1 MISLIQSKLSE
12 EAIDML
18 EHQRFLNQDL
28 VLKVSKGVNPAVFD
42 INKYEGFLD
51 ALCGE
56 REYQKT
62 AIWNTLYYL
71 LGGNN
76 KSVTG
81 LAEENYHNNEMLQ
94 TLYGTF
100 DQFRNHLQF
109 PSKLSCSLDLATGTG
124 KSYVIYGIARI
135 LLAEGV
141 VDYVL
146 VVCPST
152 TIEDG
157 LMEKF
162 KLLSGDDTL
171 RNLLPENA
179 VIKNPH
185 IINATESITT
195 GTICVENCHALY
207 EHVKS
212 SIRESLA
219 GKGDRT
225 LVVNDETHH
234 VFNQTGKSFKK
245 WKEFLVDEDFGF
257 SYIVGLSGTC
267 YIGDEYFTDVIFR
280 YSLREAIEQNF
291 VKIID
296 YITEDSSNT
305 QDEKLQKIYDNHIE
319 NKNTK
324 YRLVKPLTILITKD
338 IRACNKLTDDL
349 IRFLAETEGI
359 SEEDS
364 AKKILE
370 VTSSPKHRE
379 NARKLKNV
387 DRKDSPVEWITSVS
401 MLTEGWDV
409 KNVFQIVPHE
419 ERAFDSKLL
428 IAQVLGRG
436 LRIPESY
443 LGQRPVVTVF
453 NHDRWSGRIKHLV
466 DEVLE
471 IEKRVYSYPVE
482 KNQNYHFTIHNIDYT
497 RLTETE
503 EYKQEKEYEFT
514 KGFITLIRQAPAL
527 ERETEYERATTG
539 ESRRKKTLVKY
550 KMFTIE
556 EITEQL
562 HNRFKSIDMETAET
576 GNPTNYSE
584 KYDLSW
590 LKGLIRN
597 SLDRIGESCD
607 QISDD
612 NRQKIYQAFGVIHR
626 SGAKTVRYRI
636 SPNVLYEVNTKER
649 NRNSVGYAAIKRG
662 DATVFYDDL
671 TFEVSNEESTI
682 FIRDLEKDE
691 SRPVSALEKANNT
704 YYFKTPLNLA
714 ISDHKPERL
723 FIRRLVS
730 QENAK
735 VVDSWLKSTDQDFYP
750 IEYSWKKGEHL
761 KRGRFNPDFFIKIN
775 NNIVVVEIKGD
786 EEIREPS
793 DENKAKFKAA
803 KAHFKILNEQQD
815 KLKYFF
821 SFLTPEDYDYYFD
834 HLRNYNFNFSSKL
847 DAELGKNG
855 L

>member
-1 MISLIQSKLSE
+1 
-12 EAIDML
+12 ML
-18 EHQRFLNQDL
+18 EYQRFLNQDL
-28 VLKVSKGVNPAVFD
+28 VLNISKSVTPTVFD
-42 INKYEGFLD
+42 INTYEGFLN

-62 AIWNTLYYL
+62 AIRNTLAYL
-71 LGGNN
+71 LSGNYTN
-76 KSVTG
+76 ITN
-81 LAEENYHNNEMLQ
+81 LAEENYHNNETLQ
-94 TLYGTF
+94 TFYGTF
-100 DQFRNHLQF
+100 EQFKKQLQF
-109 PSKLSCSLDLATGTG
+109 PDKLSCSLDLATGTG

-135 LLAEGV
+135 LLAEGA
-141 VDYVL
+141 VDHVL

-171 RNLLPENA
+171 RALLPDDA
-179 VIKNPH
+179 VVKNPH
-185 IINATESITT
+185 IINATESIIT

-212 SIRESLA
+212 SIRESLS

-225 LVVNDETHH
+225 LVINDETHH

-257 SYIVGLSGTC
+257 NYIVGLSGTC
-267 YIGDEYFTDVIFR
+267 YIGDDYFTDVISR
-280 YSLREAIEQNF
+280 YSLREAIEQGF

-296 YITEDSSNT
+296 YVAEDSSDT

-324 YRLVKPLTILITKD
+324 YRLVRPLTILITKD

-359 SEEDS
+359 SEEDA
-364 AKKILE
+364 AKKVLE
-370 VTSSPKHRE
+370 VTSSPKHKE
-379 NARKLKNV
+379 NVKKLKDV

-436 LRIPESY
+436 LRIPEVY
-443 LGQRPVVTVF
+443 LGQKPVVTVF

-471 IEKRVYSYPVE
+471 IEKRVYSYPVDKE
-482 KNQNYHFTIHNIDYT
+482 QNYHFTIHNIDYEK
-497 RLTETE
+497 LTETE
-503 EYKQEKEYEFT
+503 EYKQVKEYEFT
-514 KGFITLIRQAPAL
+514 KGFITFIRQSPAL
-527 ERETEYERATTG
+527 ERETEYVRATTG

-550 KMFTIE
+550 KMFSID
-556 EITEQL
+556 EIAEQL

-576 GNPTNYSE
+576 ENPTNYAE
-584 KYDLSW
+584 KYNLEW
-590 LKGLIRN
+590 LKKLIRN
-597 SLDRIGESCD
+597 SLDRIGESGD
-607 QISDD
+607 QVSDD
-612 NRQKIYQAFGVIHR
+612 NRQRIYQAFGVIHR
-626 SGAKTVRYRI
+626 AAAKVVRYRM
-636 SPNVLYEVNTKER
+636 SPKALIEVNTKDR

-662 DATVFYDDL
+662 DATIFLDELTYKLSDEESL
-671 TFEVSNEESTI
+671 TFI
-682 FIRDLEKDE
+682 KDLEDDE
-691 SRPVSALEKANNT
+691 SRPVSAMEKIENKYN
-704 YYFKTPLNLA
+704 FKTPLNLA

-723 FIRRLVS
+723 FIRRLVA
-730 QENAK
+730 QENSKA
-735 VVDSWLKSTDQDFYP
+735 VDSWLKSTDQDFYP
-750 IEYSWKKGEHL
+750 IEYSWKKGEHP
-761 KRGRFNPDFFIKIN
+761 KRGRFNPDFFIKIGD
-775 NNIVVVEIKGD
+775 NILVIEIKGD

-793 DENKAKFKAA
+793 DENKAKYKAA
-803 KAHFKILNEQQD
+803 KNHFKTLNEQQD
-815 KLKYFF
+815 KLKYYFN
-821 SFLTPEDYDYYFD
+821 FLTPEDYDYYFD
-834 HLRNYNFNFSSKL
+834 HLRNGNYNFSSKL
-847 DAELGKNG
+847 DAELEKNG
-855 L
+855 A

>member
-1 MISLIQSKLSE
+1 M
-12 EAIDML
+12 
-18 EHQRFLNQDL
+18 
-28 VLKVSKGVNPAVFD
+28 
-42 INKYEGFLD
+42 
-51 ALCGE
+51 
-56 REYQKT
+56 
-62 AIWNTLYYL
+62 
-71 LGGNN
+71 
-76 KSVTG
+76 
-81 LAEENYHNNEMLQ
+81 
-94 TLYGTF
+94 
-100 DQFRNHLQF
+100 
-109 PSKLSCSLDLATGTG
+109 ATGTG

-135 LLAEGV
+135 LLAEGA

-152 TIEDG
+152 TIEEG

-171 RNLLPENA
+171 RNLLPDEA

-234 VFNQTGKSFKK
+234 VYNQTGKSFKK

-257 SYIVGLSGTC
+257 NYIVGLSGTC
-267 YIGDEYFTDVIFR
+267 YIGDDYFTDVIAR
-280 YSLREAIEQNF
+280 YSLREAIEQGF

-296 YITEDSSNT
+296 YVAEDSSNT

-324 YRLVKPLTILITKD
+324 YRLVRPLTILITKD

-359 SEEDS
+359 SEEDA
-364 AKKILE
+364 AKKVLE
-370 VTSSPKHRE
+370 VTSSPKHKE
-379 NARKLKNV
+379 NVRKLKGV

-436 LRIPESY
+436 LRIPEVY
-443 LGQRPVVTVF
+443 LGQKPVVTVF

-482 KNQNYHFTIHNIDYT
+482 KEQDYHFTIHNIDYEK
-497 RLTETE
+497 LTETE

-514 KGFITLIRQAPAL
+514 KGFITLIRQSPAL
-527 ERETEYERATTG
+527 ERETEYVRATTG

-550 KMFTIE
+550 KMFSID
-556 EITEQL
+556 EIAEQL

-576 GNPTNYSE
+576 ENPTNYAE
-584 KYDLSW
+584 KYDLDW
-590 LKGLIRN
+590 LKKLIRN
-597 SLDRIGESCD
+597 SLDRIGESRD
-607 QISDD
+607 QISDE

-626 SGAKTVRYRI
+626 AAAKAVRYRM
-636 SPNVLYEVNTKER
+636 SPKALIEVDTKNR

-662 DATVFYDDL
+662 DATVFFDDL
-671 TFEVSNEESTI
+671 TLKLSDEETVT
-682 FIRDLEKDE
+682 FIKDLEEDE
-691 SRPVSALEKANNT
+691 TRPVSAMEKIDNIYN
-704 YYFKTPLNLA
+704 FKSPLNLA

-723 FIRRLVS
+723 FIRRLIA
-730 QENAK
+730 QENSKA
-735 VVDSWLKSTDQDFYP
+735 VDSWLKSTDQDFYP
-750 IEYSWKKGEHL
+750 IEYSWKKGEHP
-761 KRGRFNPDFFIKIN
+761 KRGRFNPDFFIKIGDS
-775 NNIVVVEIKGD
+775 ILVIEIKGD

-793 DENKAKFKAA
+793 DENKAKYKAA
-803 KAHFKILNEQQD
+803 KNHFKTLNEQQD
-815 KLKYFF
+815 KLKYYFN
-821 SFLTPEDYDYYFD
+821 FLTPEDYDYYFD
-834 HLRNYNFNFSSKL
+834 HLRNGNFNFSSKL
-847 DAELGKNG
+847 DAELEKNG
-855 L
+855 A

>member
-1 MISLIQSKLSE
+1 MPERRTFQNK
-12 EAIDML
+12 
-18 EHQRFLNQDL
+18 DL
-28 VLKVSKGVNPAVFD
+28 VLKVSPNYDPKRFD
-42 INKYEGFLD
+42 PNKYEGFLD
-51 ALCGE
+51 ALCGD

-62 AIWNTLYYL
+62 AIRNTLLYFL
-71 LGGNN
+71 SNN
-76 KSVTG
+76 YKSLTE
-81 LAEENYHNNEMLQ
+81 LAEQNYHSNETLQ
-94 TLYGTF
+94 TFYGTF
-100 DQFRNHLQF
+100 EQFRKHLQF
-109 PSKLSCSLDLATGTG
+109 PDKLSCSLDMATGTG

-135 LLAEGV
+135 LLAEGA

-171 RNLLPENA
+171 RNLLPDEA

-225 LVVNDETHH
+225 LIVNDETHH
-234 VFNQTGKSFKK
+234 VYNQTGKSFKK
-245 WKEFLVDEDFGF
+245 WKEFLVDKDFGF
-257 SYIVGLSGTC
+257 NYIVGLSGTC
-267 YIGDEYFTDVIFR
+267 YIGDDYFTDVISR
-280 YSLREAIEQNF
+280 YSLREAIEQGF

-296 YITEDSSNT
+296 YVAEDSSNT

-324 YRLVKPLTILITKD
+324 YRLVRPLTILITKD

-359 SEEDS
+359 SEEDA
-364 AKKILE
+364 AKKVLE
-370 VTSSPKHRE
+370 VTSSPKHKE
-379 NARKLKNV
+379 NVRKLKDV
-387 DRKDSPVEWITSVS
+387 DQKDSSVEWITSVS

-436 LRIPESY
+436 LRIPEVY
-443 LGQRPVVTVF
+443 LGQKPVVTVF

-482 KNQNYHFTIHNIDYT
+482 KDQNYHFAIHNIDYEK
-497 RLTETE
+497 LTETE

-514 KGFITLIRQAPAL
+514 KGFITLIRQSPAL
-527 ERETEYERATTG
+527 ERETQYVRATTG

-550 KMFTIE
+550 KMFSVD
-556 EITEQL
+556 EIAEQL

-576 GNPTNYSE
+576 ENPTSYTE
-584 KYDLSW
+584 KYDLDW
-590 LKGLIRN
+590 LKKLIRN
-597 SLDRIGESCD
+597 SLDRIGESEN
-607 QISDD
+607 QISAE

-626 SGAKTVRYRI
+626 AAAKAVRYRM
-636 SPNVLYEVNTKER
+636 SPKALIEVDTKNR

-662 DATVFYDDL
+662 DSTLFFDDL
-671 TFEVSNEESTI
+671 TLKFSDEESIT
-682 FIRDLEKDE
+682 FIKDLENDE
-691 SRPVSALEKANNT
+691 SRPVSAMEKVDNVYN
-704 YYFKTPLNLA
+704 FKTPLNLV

-723 FIRRLVS
+723 FIRRLIA
-730 QENAK
+730 QENSKA
-735 VVDSWLKSTDQDFYP
+735 VDSWIKSTDQDFYP
-750 IEYSWKKGEHL
+750 IEYSWRKGEHP
-761 KRGRFNPDFFIKIN
+761 KRGRFNPDFFIKIGDS
-775 NNIVVVEIKGD
+775 ILVVEIKGD

-793 DENKAKFKAA
+793 DENKAKYKAA
-803 KAHFKILNEQQD
+803 KNHFKTLNEQQD
-815 KLKYFF
+815 KLNYYFN
-821 SFLTPEDYDYYFD
+821 FLTPEDYDYYFD
-834 HLRNYNFNFSSKL
+834 HLRNGNFNFSSKL
-847 DAELGKNG
+847 DAELEKNG
-855 L
+855 A

>member
-1 MISLIQSKLSE
+1 
-12 EAIDML
+12 ML
-18 EHQRFLNQDL
+18 DHQRFLNQDL
-28 VLKVSKGVNPAVFD
+28 VLNVSKSVNPAVFD

-62 AIWNTLYYL
+62 AIRNTLAYL
-71 LGGNN
+71 LSGNY
-76 KSVTG
+76 KSVAD
-81 LAEENYHNNEMLQ
+81 LAEENYHNNETLQ
-94 TLYGTF
+94 TFYGTF
-100 DQFRNHLQF
+100 EQFKNHLQF
-109 PSKLSCSLDLATGTG
+109 PNKLSCSLDLATGTG

-135 LLAEGV
+135 LLAEGA

-171 RNLLPENA
+171 RNLLPDDA

-225 LVVNDETHH
+225 LIVNDETHH
-234 VFNQTGKSFKK
+234 VFNQKGKSFKK
-245 WKEFLVDEDFGF
+245 WKEFLIDENFGF
-257 SYIVGLSGTC
+257 NYIVGLSGTC
-267 YIGDEYFTDVIFR
+267 YIGDDYFTDVITR
-280 YSLREAIEQNF
+280 YSLRESIEQGF

-296 YITEDSSNT
+296 YVAEDSSNT

-324 YRLVKPLTILITKD
+324 YRLVRPITILITKD

-359 SEEDS
+359 LEEDA
-364 AKKILE
+364 AKKVLE
-370 VTSSPKHRE
+370 VTSSPKHKE
-379 NARKLKNV
+379 NVRKLKDV

-436 LRIPESY
+436 LRIPEVY
-443 LGQRPVVTVF
+443 LGQKPVVTVF

-482 KNQNYHFTIHNIDYT
+482 KEQNYHFAIHNIDYEK
-497 RLTETE
+497 LTKTE

-514 KGFITLIRQAPAL
+514 KGFITLIRQSPAL
-527 ERETEYERATTG
+527 ERETEYVRATTG
-539 ESRRKKTLVKY
+539 ESHRKKTLVKY
-550 KMFTIE
+550 KMFSID
-556 EITEQL
+556 EIAEKL

-576 GNPTNYSE
+576 ENPTNYAE
-584 KYDLSW
+584 KYDLDW
-590 LKGLIRN
+590 LKKLIRN
-597 SLDRIGESCD
+597 SLDRIGESGD
-607 QISDD
+607 QISDE

-626 SGAKTVRYRI
+626 AAAKAVRYRM
-636 SPNVLYEVNTKER
+636 SPKALIEVDTKNR
-649 NRNSVGYAAIKRG
+649 NRNSAGYAAIKRG
-662 DATVFYDDL
+662 DATVFFDDL
-671 TFEVSNEESTI
+671 TLKFSDEESIT
-682 FIRDLEKDE
+682 FIKDLEEDDT
-691 SRPVSALEKANNT
+691 RPVSAIEKIDNIYN
-704 YYFKTPLNLA
+704 FKSPLNLA

-723 FIRRLVS
+723 FIRRLIA
-730 QENAK
+730 QENSKA
-735 VVDSWLKSTDQDFYP
+735 VDSWLKSTDQDFYP
-750 IEYSWKKGEHL
+750 IEYSWKKGEHP
-761 KRGRFNPDFFIKIN
+761 KRGRFNPDFFIKIGDS
-775 NNIVVVEIKGD
+775 ILVIEIKGD

-793 DENKAKFKAA
+793 DENKAKYKAA
-803 KAHFKILNEQQD
+803 KNHFKTLNEQQD
-815 KLKYFF
+815 KLKYYFN
-821 SFLTPEDYDYYFD
+821 FLTPEDYDYYFD
-834 HLRNYNFNFSSKL
+834 HLRNGNFNFSSKL
-847 DAELGKNG
+847 DAELEKNG
-855 L
+855 V

>member
-1 MISLIQSKLSE
+1 
-12 EAIDML
+12 ML

-28 VLKVSKGVNPAVFD
+28 VLKVSKSVNPAVFD

-62 AIWNTLYYL
+62 AIRNTLAYL
-71 LGGNN
+71 LSGNYKN
-76 KSVTG
+76 ITD
-81 LAEENYHNNEMLQ
+81 LAEENYHSNETLQ
-94 TLYGTF
+94 TFYGTF
-100 DQFRNHLQF
+100 EQFKKYIQF
-109 PSKLSCSLDLATGTG
+109 PDKLSCSLDLATGTG
-124 KSYVIYGIARI
+124 KSYVIYGVARI
-135 LLAEGV
+135 MLAEGA
-141 VDYVL
+141 VDHVL

-162 KLLSGDDTL
+162 KMLSGDDIL
-171 RNLLPENA
+171 RALLPDDA
-179 VIKNPH
+179 VVKNPH

-225 LVVNDETHH
+225 LVINDETHH

-245 WKEFLVDEDFGF
+245 WKDFLIDEDFCF
-257 SYIVGLSGTC
+257 NYVVGLSGTC
-267 YIGDEYFTDVIFR
+267 YIGDDYFTDVISR
-280 YSLREAIEQNF
+280 YSLREAIEQGF
-291 VKIID
+291 VKTID
-296 YITEDSSNT
+296 YVAEDSSNT

-324 YRLVKPLTILITKD
+324 YRLVRPLTILITKD

-359 SEEDS
+359 SEEDA
-364 AKKILE
+364 AKKVLE
-370 VTSSPKHRE
+370 VTSSPKHKE
-379 NARKLKNV
+379 NVRKLKDV

-436 LRIPESY
+436 LRIPEVY
-443 LGQRPVVTVF
+443 LGQKPVVTVF

-482 KNQNYHFTIHNIDYT
+482 KDPDYHFTLHNIDYEKFA
-497 RLTETE
+497 ETE

-514 KGFITLIRQAPAL
+514 KGFITLIRQSPAL
-527 ERETEYERATTG
+527 ERETEYVRATTG

-550 KMFTIE
+550 KMFSIE
-556 EITEQL
+556 EIAEQL

-576 GNPTNYSE
+576 GNPTNYAE
-584 KYDLSW
+584 KYNLDW
-590 LKGLIRN
+590 LKNLIRN
-597 SLDRIGESCD
+597 SLVRIGESGN
-607 QISDD
+607 QISDE

-626 SGAKTVRYRI
+626 AAAKAVRYRM
-636 SPNVLYEVNTKER
+636 SPKALIEVNTKER

-662 DATVFYDDL
+662 DATIFFDELTYNLSDEESL
-671 TFEVSNEESTI
+671 TFI
-682 FIRDLEKDE
+682 KDLEEDE
-691 SRPVSALEKANNT
+691 SRPVSAMEKIENK
-704 YYFKTPLNLA
+704 YIFKTPLNLV

-723 FIRRLVS
+723 FIRRLIA
-730 QENAK
+730 QENSK
-735 VVDSWLKSTDQDFYP
+735 VIDSWLKSTDQDFYP
-750 IEYSWKKGEHL
+750 IEYSWKKGEHP
-761 KRGRFNPDFFIKIN
+761 KRGGFNPDFFIKIGD
-775 NNIVVVEIKGD
+775 NILVTEIKGD

-793 DENKAKFKAA
+793 DENKAKYKAA
-803 KAHFKILNEQQD
+803 KNHFKTLNEQQK
-815 KLKYFF
+815 KLKYYFN
-821 SFLTPEDYDYYFD
+821 FLTPEDYDYYFD
-834 HLRNYNFNFSSKL
+834 HLRNGNFNFNSKL
-847 DAELGKNG
+847 DAELEKNG
-855 L
+855 S

>member
-1 MISLIQSKLSE
+1 
-12 EAIDML
+12 ML
-18 EHQRFLNQDL
+18 DHQRFLNQDL
-28 VLKVSKGVNPAVFD
+28 VLNVSKSVNPAVFD

-62 AIWNTLYYL
+62 AIRDTLAYL
-71 LGGNN
+71 LSGNYKN
-76 KSVTG
+76 VTD
-81 LAEENYHNNEMLQ
+81 LAEENYHNNETLQ
-94 TLYGTF
+94 TFYGTF
-100 DQFRNHLQF
+100 EQFRKQLQF
-109 PSKLSCSLDLATGTG
+109 PNKLSCSLDLATGTG

-135 LLAEGV
+135 LLAEGA

-171 RNLLPENA
+171 RNLLPDDA

-225 LVVNDETHH
+225 LIINDETHH
-234 VFNQTGKSFKK
+234 VYNQTGTSFKK

-257 SYIVGLSGTC
+257 NYIVGLSGTC
-267 YIGDEYFTDVIFR
+267 YIGDDYFTDVISR
-280 YSLREAIEQNF
+280 YSLREAIEQGF

-296 YITEDSSNT
+296 YVAEDSSNT

-324 YRLVKPLTILITKD
+324 YRLVRPLTILITKD

-349 IRFLAETEGI
+349 IRFLAETESI
-359 SEEDS
+359 SEEDA
-364 AKKILE
+364 AKKVLE
-370 VTSSPKHRE
+370 VTSSPKHKE
-379 NARKLKNV
+379 NVRKLKDV

-436 LRIPESY
+436 LRIPEVY
-443 LGQRPVVTVF
+443 LGQKPVVTVF

-471 IEKRVYSYPVE
+471 IEKRVYSYSVE
-482 KNQNYHFTIHNIDYT
+482 KEQNYHFAIHNIDYEK
-497 RLTETE
+497 LTETE

-514 KGFITLIRQAPAL
+514 KGFVTLIRQSPAL
-527 ERETEYERATTG
+527 ERETEYVRATTG

-550 KMFTIE
+550 KMFSID
-556 EITEQL
+556 EIAEQL
-562 HNRFKSIDMETAET
+562 HNRFKSIDMETT
-576 GNPTNYSE
+576 DTDNSTNYAE

-590 LKGLIRN
+590 LKKLIRN
-597 SLDRIGESCD
+597 SLERIGESTD
-607 QISDD
+607 QISDE

-626 SGAKTVRYRI
+626 AAAKAVRYRM
-636 SPNVLYEVNTKER
+636 SPKALVEVSTINR

-662 DATVFYDDL
+662 DATLFYDDL
-671 TFEVSNEESTI
+671 TLKVSDEETLT

-691 SRPVSALEKANNT
+691 SRPVSAMNQIENT
-704 YYFKTPLNLA
+704 YNFKTPLNLA

-723 FIRRLVS
+723 FISRLIAQGNS
-730 QENAK
+730 KAI
-735 VVDSWLKSTDQDFYP
+735 DSWLKSTDQDFYP
-750 IEYSWKKGEHL
+750 IEYSWKKGEHP
-761 KRGRFNPDFFIKIN
+761 KRGRFNPDFFLKIN
-775 NNIVVVEIKGD
+775 DSILVIEIKGD
-786 EEIREPS
+786 EEINEPS
-793 DENKAKFKAA
+793 DENKAKYKAA
-803 KAHFKILNEQQD
+803 KNHFRTLNEQQD
-815 KLKYFF
+815 KLKYYFN
-821 SFLTPEDYDYYFD
+821 FLTPEDYDYYFD
-834 HLRNYNFNFSSKL
+834 QLRKGNFSFSSKL
-847 DAELGKNG
+847 DAELDKNG
-855 L
+855 S